1 MSSLVSPAA
10 HGSLREDPG
19 AVLPPLELPGLVMRR
34 AAVVALAC
42 LLVIMALGLLRARSD
57 TLREMEGSLDL
68 ARASRL
74 LAGLQSGPVEH
85 GLRQL
90 EAIGG
95 LRHLQLELRDEQGRT
110 VLRLADEDSS
120 AWLSQQW
127 HRLMAAARL
136 GRAATEV
143 AYPLLLQDGRR
154 WTAVLSAS
162 PDSELLEAAA
172 NLLGLFVVT
181 LACCAAMLA
190 AMHWNVRRCLAPLR
204 QLVEA
209 IAGVE
214 RQQPAAVKTLPVMP
228 IRELEA
234 IAHALR
240 HLAQAQE
247 HSEDARRVL
256 AHRVMSL
263 QEDERQR
270 LARDLHDEF
279 GQRLTALRVDA
290 AWLQRS
296 AQLQDPARGVV
307 AEMLEQVTL
316 IQDDVRRL
324 LARLRPLGTTPS
336 GLDGVPQTLGRLRSM
351 LGELAAGWTG
361 AGAQRTPQVELRMDE
376 GDDAVELAPELALGL
391 YRITQEA
398 LTNVMRHAQAARV
411 AVEAAVRHEGGVPS
425 LLTWQVADD
434 GCGIG
439 DLDAA
444 LRRGTGLAGLKDRV
458 WTLGGRFEGGA
469 GLGGRGTALRAEFR
483 LPAEDAP

>member
-1 MSSLVSPAA
+1 MSTLASAA
-10 HGSLREDPG
+10 PHDADQAL
-19 AVLPPLELPGLVMRR
+19 LPPLELPDLVMRR

-42 LLVIMALGLLRARSD
+42 LLVIMALGLLRARTD

-68 ARASRL
+68 ARASAL
-74 LAGLQSGPVEH
+74 LAGLQTRPLDE

-90 EAIGG
+90 EAVGG
-95 LRHLQLELRDEQGRT
+95 LRHLQLELRDEQGRS

-120 AWLSQQW
+120 AWLSVQW
-127 HRLMAAARL
+127 HRLVAAAGL
-136 GRAATEV
+136 ARAPTEV
-143 AYPLLLQDGRR
+143 AYPVALQDGRR
-154 WTAVLSAS
+154 WTVVLGAS
-162 PDSELLEAAA
+162 PDSELLEAAT

-214 RQQPAAVKTLPVMP
+214 RREPAAVKALPTMP

-247 HSEDARRVL
+247 RSEDARRVL

-296 AQLQDPARGVV
+296 APLPEPARPVV
-307 AEMLEQVTL
+307 AEMLEQITL

-324 LARLRPLGTTPS
+324 LARLRPLGATPA
-336 GLDGVPQTLGRLRSM
+336 GLDSGPQTLGRLRSM
-351 LGELAAGWTG
+351 LTELAAGWTG
-361 AGAQRTPQVELRMDE
+361 AGAQRTPRVELRMEE
-376 GDDAVELAPELALGL
+376 GDDAEPLAPELALGL

-398 LTNVMRHAQAARV
+398 LTNVMRHSHATRV
-411 AVEAAVRHEGGVPS
+411 VVETAVRREGGAPP
-425 LLTWQVADD
+425 LLAWRVADD

-439 DLDAA
+439 ELDAA
-444 LRRGTGLAGLKDRV
+444 LRRGTGLAGLKDRI
-458 WTLGGRFEGGA
+458 WTLGGRFDAGA
-469 GLGGRGTALRAEFR
+469 GLGGAGTALRAEFR
-483 LPAEDAP
+483 LGEEGVP